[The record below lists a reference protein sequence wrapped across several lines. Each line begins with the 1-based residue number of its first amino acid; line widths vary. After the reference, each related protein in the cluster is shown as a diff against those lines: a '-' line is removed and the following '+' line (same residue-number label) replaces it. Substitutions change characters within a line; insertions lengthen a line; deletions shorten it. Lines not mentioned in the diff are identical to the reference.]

1 MSFPTCNRKVCNS
14 TARMWNTSTRAYYC
28 TPCARRIN
36 DENGLEICH
45 LHFPCDGCNK
55 LYAMHNLKTFD
66 FIPSD
71 KIHLGVS
78 ESESADLCKDC
89 CGTV

>member
-1 MSFPTCNRKVCNS
+1 MTALPTCNRKVCNS
-14 TARMWNTSTRAYYC
+14 PARMWNTSTRAYYC

-36 DENGLEICH
+36 DENGLEICN

-55 LYAMHNLKTFD
+55 LYDQINLKTF
-66 FIPSD
+66 
-71 KIHLGVS
+71 GTS
-78 ESESADLCKDC
+78 ESESVDLCKDC